1 MTQQQLIQIFTGKV
15 TNWREVG
22 GRNLPITL
30 INRAQGSGTRKT
42 FERYALKGNQSVDS
56 QEQDS
61 SGLARSIVASTP
73 GAISYV
79 AFSYLDNSVQ
89 TVNVDGIRPTEK
101 MCGIIAGTS
110 GPTNIYIRGSTPIS

>member
-1 MTQQQLIQIFTGKV
+1 NKKAGITNLTQQQLIQIFTGKV

-89 TVNVDGIRPTEK
+89 TVNVDG
-101 MCGIIAGTS
+101 
-110 GPTNIYIRGSTPIS
+110 